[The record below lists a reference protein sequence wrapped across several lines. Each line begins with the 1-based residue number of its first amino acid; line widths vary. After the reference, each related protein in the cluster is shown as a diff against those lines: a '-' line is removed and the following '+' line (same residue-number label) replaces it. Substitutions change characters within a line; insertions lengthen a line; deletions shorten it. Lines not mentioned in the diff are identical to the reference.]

1 MTPRIKGV
9 LAGGIV
15 GGLLSAIPFVN
26 WGNCLCCLWVILAG
40 TIAST
45 VHVKSSTE
53 GVSKTDGTITGLI
66 SAVPMVAL
74 YVIVGLPLN
83 LLLGPAMIGV
93 IASLTNDPMI
103 QQQMMQQVGQ
113 STIQTVLNFAVGTL
127 VFAVFAAGFGSLGGL
142 IGTAI
147 FEDREPEDPGLGPG
161 APLAP
166 PPPQQPPYQ
175 PYQPPPQGPQGP
187 GQAGY

>member
-26 WGNCLCCLWVILAG
+26 WGNCLCCLWIILAG
-40 TIAST
+40 AIAST

-83 LLLGPAMIGV
+83 LLLGPAN
-93 IASLTNDPMI
+93 S
-103 QQQMMQQVGQ
+103 
-113 STIQTVLNFAVGTL
+113 
-127 VFAVFAAGFGSLGGL
+127 FGKK
-142 IGTAI
+142 
-147 FEDREPEDPGLGPG
+147 DRETAYLSRLISLSAVPR
-161 APLAP
+161 
-166 PPPQQPPYQ
+166 
-175 PYQPPPQGPQGP
+175 
-187 GQAGY
+187 